1 MVLVVLV
8 EEAVERAKNTHVATT
23 SLFVSSG
30 RRCSLNGVSH
40 FGFEQSLASHI
51 CKVKNHASCERR
63 TACGSLGPLSR
74 TGCGCWCAASVST
87 CRTLPSKM
95 GRKSMKRSEAMEGGK
110 KGREEEGW
118 ARGCDCRQNLCVV
131 TCSSVPMRL
140 GKSLLQ
146 RSAIRTPTSN
156 PAKSASDNEGNHW
169 LPQSPPIFSRTRSF
183 AQDSAAAAVLAVGL
197 HSS

>member
-1 MVLVVLV
+1 MD
-8 EEAVERAKNTHVATT
+8 
-23 SLFVSSG
+23 
-30 RRCSLNGVSH
+30 LNR
-40 FGFEQSLASHI
+40 ASHRI
-51 CKVKNHASCERR
+51 LQEKIGASCTRR

-110 KGREEEGW
+110 EGREEEGW
-118 ARGCDCRQNLCVV
+118 ARGCDCRPNLCVV

-156 PAKSASDNEGNHW
+156 PEKLASDNGEKA
-169 LPQSPPIFSRTRSF
+169 LAAAQSPPIFSRTRSF

>member
-74 TGCGCWCAASVST
+74 TGCGCWCEASVST
-87 CRTLPSKM
+87 CRTLPSKK

-110 KGREEEGW
+110 GGGERW
-118 ARGCDCRQNLCVV
+118 ACGCDCRPNLCVV

-156 PAKSASDNEGNHW
+156 PKNLASDNGEKA
-169 LPQSPPIFSRTRSF
+169 LAAAQSPPIFSRTRSF

>member
-1 MVLVVLV
+1 M

-87 CRTLPSKM
+87 CRTLPSKK

-110 KGREEEGW
+110 GGEENVGLAAVIADRIYVLLPA
-118 ARGCDCRQNLCVV
+118 ARCPCAWGSPC
-131 TCSSVPMRL
+131 CSALPYEHPHQTLKNWLQIM
-140 GKSLLQ
+140 GK
-146 RSAIRTPTSN
+146 
-156 PAKSASDNEGNHW
+156 KHW
-169 LPQSPPIFSRTRSF
+169 LPHNLHLFFRGRARSPRILRPQRCLRWGCTR
-183 AQDSAAAAVLAVGL
+183 AE
-197 HSS
+197 